1 MVGVTAGLN
10 WEPKYKAK
18 GLKLQA
24 VCRVIDELLQL
35 IHLAC
40 HKFYNALLHTRQIQK
55 TITNGDGR

>member
-1 MVGVTAGLN
+1 MAGVTAGLN

-24 VCRVIDELLQL
+24 VCRVINELLQL

-40 HKFYNALLHTRQIQK
+40 HKFYIALLHTRQSQK
-55 TITNGDGR
+55 AVTNEDGR